1 MAKDEF
7 QNVLK
12 GKKIPILT
20 LDNKWYR
27 LFEKNMTPEMKRLE
41 GRINDLLKEQGRV
54 TNEVKDLKKI
64 KNNLMAEIVANMPEE
79 GQAPDPSHQKKIAE
93 SKRLIDQVNER
104 IAKYDDDMLDL
115 PKMIDEEN
123 FKLMLLS
130 MEICYDEFLSNTED
144 IEDISAWIKSMRMEL
159 KRNIIKKQQMEVKNV
174 ELYSYMND
182 IFGSDVINLFDIKYD
197 VEAKKKQLME
207 AAEAKAE
214 KKRADEARERAEQR
228 MLSGGGE

>member
-1 MAKDEF
+1 M
-7 QNVLK
+7 
-12 GKKIPILT
+12 
-20 LDNKWYR
+20 
-27 LFEKNMTPEMKRLE
+27 
-41 GRINDLLKEQGRV
+41 
-54 TNEVKDLKKI
+54 KDLKKI
-64 KNNLMAEIVANMPEE
+64 KNNLMAEIVANMPED
-79 GQAPDPSHQKKIAE
+79 GRQPDPSHQKKIAE

-115 PKMIDEEN
+115 PRMIDEEN

-174 ELYSYMND
+174 ELYTYMND

-214 KKRADEARERAEQR
+214 KKRAEEAKERAEQR
-228 MLSGGGE
+228 MLSGGGDK